1 MEIKL
6 TVKLIKGNEVLLKDE
21 NNQIVKWPLNMLPHN
36 PKLTEVFYFNINKN
50 RAKDILNEI
59 LNP

>member
-6 TVKLIKGNEVLLKDE
+6 TVKQIKGDEVLLKDE

-36 PKLTEVFYFNINKN
+36 PKPGEVFYFNINKN